1 MTPARPTKGFRCLGI
16 LLAAATLALPALAQ
30 TGSAYTR
37 QQRGM
42 AETFRLDV
50 GGFFQKF
57 DTTVRVGDA
66 QGNPG
71 TNVSFESL
79 LGAPDSQTNIFAD
92 GYWRWGPRASLQFA
106 YRRASRSSSR
116 AVSTDIQFGDQTYH
130 VGGKV
135 DTSIRLDVG
144 ELYYAYALVNNG
156 DAEFALMLGVS
167 AFSNRVS
174 LDASGSIAG
183 PGGTVISAQS
193 DSRNLLAPVPAIG
206 AYLRY
211 ALYPKVFT
219 WGKVKGLT
227 ATISGRH
234 GSLLSWGAGLD
245 LYFTQHVGIGGGY
258 EYVKLVFEKR
268 DTRQFAVDYQYK
280 GPTAYVSI
288 AF

>member
-1 MTPARPTKGFRCLGI
+1 MEKIFRACVVPF
-16 LLAAATLALPALAQ
+16 AAAMLAVPALAQ

-42 AETFRLDV
+42 SETFRLDV

-57 DTTVRVGDA
+57 ATSVRVGDGL
-66 QGNPG
+66 GNPG

-79 LGAPDSQTNIFAD
+79 LGAPDSQTNVFAD

-106 YRRASRSSSR
+106 YRHANRSSSR
-116 AVSTDIQFGDQTYH
+116 VVSTDVQFGDQTYQA
-130 VGGKV
+130 GGKV

-167 AFSNRVS
+167 AFSNKVS
-174 LDASGSIAG
+174 FDASGSIAG
-183 PGGTVISAQS
+183 PGGAVTVQS
-193 DSRNLLAPVPAIG
+193 DSRNLLAPVPAVG
-206 AYLRY
+206 AYFRY
-211 ALYPKVFT
+211 ALYPKFFA

-234 GSLLSWGAGLD
+234 GSLLTWGAGLD

-268 DTRQFAVDYQYK
+268 DTRQFALDYEYK

-288 AF
+288 VF

>member
-1 MTPARPTKGFRCLGI
+1 MKHFRLLGI
-16 LLAAATLALPALAQ
+16 LLAAATLALPAFAQ
-30 TGSAYTR
+30 TGPAYTR

-42 AETFRLDV
+42 DETFRLDV

-66 QGNPG
+66 QGGPG
-71 TNVSFESL
+71 TTVGLESL
-79 LGAPDSQTNIFAD
+79 LGAPDSQTNVFAD

-106 YRRASRSSSR
+106 YRHANRSSSR
-116 AVSTDIQFGDQTYH
+116 VVSTDVQFGDQTYH
-130 VGGKV
+130 AGGRV

-167 AFSNRVS
+167 AFSNKVA
-174 LDASGSIAG
+174 LDATGSVTG
-183 PGGTVISAQS
+183 PGGPVVSAQS
-193 DSRNLLAPVPAIG
+193 DSRNLLAPVPAVG
-206 AYLRY
+206 AHFRY
-211 ALYPKVFT
+211 ALYPKVFV

-234 GSLLSWGAGLD
+234 GSLLTWGAGVD
-245 LYFTQHVGIGGGY
+245 LFFTQHIGIGGGY

-268 DTRQFAVDYQYK
+268 DTRQFALDYEYK